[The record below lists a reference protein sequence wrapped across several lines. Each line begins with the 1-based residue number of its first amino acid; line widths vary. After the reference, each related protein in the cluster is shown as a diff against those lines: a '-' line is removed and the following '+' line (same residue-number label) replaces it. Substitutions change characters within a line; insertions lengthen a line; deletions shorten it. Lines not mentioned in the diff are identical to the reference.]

1 MSETIKTREQRV
13 RRVLAKSGMR
23 LIKGPALSTEHAGY
37 GAAYMVVNEHD
48 TGPKGW
54 RYEAD
59 LRKVEWFA
67 FAQSAEEGTLA

>member
-13 RRVLAKSGMR
+13 RRVLAKNGMR
-23 LIKGPALSTEHAGY
+23 LIKAPALSTEHGAY
-37 GAAYMVVNEHD
+37 GAAYMVVNERD
-48 TGPKGW
+48 TVSKGW

-59 LRKVEWFA
+59 LRQVEWFA